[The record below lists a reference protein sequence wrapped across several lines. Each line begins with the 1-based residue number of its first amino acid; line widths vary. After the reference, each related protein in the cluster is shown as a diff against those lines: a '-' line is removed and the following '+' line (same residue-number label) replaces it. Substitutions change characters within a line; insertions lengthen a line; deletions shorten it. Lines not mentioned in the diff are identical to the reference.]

1 MVNDRPWLA
10 PTAALAAILALAG
23 VFILGRATAN
33 TTSSATRPGI
43 QAVGGIPVGVQ
54 DTRAGAL
61 AAADN
66 YILEAAQTEE
76 QNPPLFER
84 FVRTVYLPARQQ
96 AALTQAAQNR
106 AKNPLA
112 ARDLAAGGKGIGFVG
127 ARRLDSYSPKRAQ
140 VTSYT
145 TAVSWGP
152 LVRPAQGWALIVT
165 RLAWSGDRWLIDG
178 LDASPAQPPVPAQFQ
193 VAPAGAKTAAAFDS
207 ALQGMTTPFFGTGDR

>member
-10 PTAALAAILALAG
+10 PTAALAAILALAA
-23 VFILGRATAN
+23 VFLLGRATAN
-33 TTSSATRPGI
+33 TTSTTSRPGI

-66 YILEAAQTEE
+66 YILEAAQTED

-84 FVRTVYLPARQQ
+84 FVRTVYLPARRQ

-112 ARDLAAGGKGIGFVG
+112 AKKLSQKGVG
-127 ARRLDSYSPKRAQ
+127 CC
-140 VTSYT
+140 
-145 TAVSWGP
+145 
-152 LVRPAQGWALIVT
+152 
-165 RLAWSGDRWLIDG
+165 
-178 LDASPAQPPVPAQFQ
+178 
-193 VAPAGAKTAAAFDS
+193 GAN
-207 ALQGMTTPFFGTGDR
+207 LWREGT

>member
-1 MVNDRPWLA
+1 L
-10 PTAALAAILALAG
+10 ILSH
-23 VFILGRATAN
+23 VRATARAYPGSRE
-33 TTSSATRPGI
+33 TSETAS
-43 QAVGGIPVGVQ
+43 
-54 DTRAGAL
+54 
-61 AAADN
+61 
-66 YILEAAQTEE
+66 
-76 QNPPLFER
+76 
-84 FVRTVYLPARQQ
+84 
-96 AALTQAAQNR
+96 
-106 AKNPLA
+106 K
-112 ARDLAAGGKGIGFVG
+112 DLAAGGKGIGFVG

-165 RLAWSGDRWLIDG
+165 RLAWSGDRWLVDG